1 MSNPVIKFNGGNP
14 VYLCKKCRTIT
25 NYVKLNEDRT
35 AYVTFDGR
43 EAKIYCD
50 KCAESMAS
58 KKVIATIKSC
68 VTVEHLDGALK
79 FLNAYF
85 VEHENSDKYHEMV
98 GLLKEKRKEIEN
110 D

>member
-35 AYVTFDGR
+35 AYITFDGS
-43 EAKIYCD
+43 EPKLYCN
-50 KCAESMAS
+50 KCADLMAS

-68 VTVEHLDGALK
+68 VTPEHLEGAVK
-79 FLNAYF
+79 FLYAYLN
-85 VEHENSDKYHEMV
+85 EYDNNDRYNEMV
-98 GLLKEKRKEIEN
+98 GLLTEKRKEIEK
-110 D
+110 